1 MRKRIQQRL
10 VLCGLLLASCMAW
23 AQFGGEL
30 RFCVRAEPKTFDPL
44 LVDDEPSDTVRYL
57 TAGVLVRMNRVTQ
70 QLQPEL
76 ALSWKV
82 SENGQRI
89 TFKLRKNVYFSDGT
103 PFSATDVAYTMRR
116 LMDPNLH
123 SSTADPFRSGPGDL
137 DVRALASDRVAIRFP
152 SPVAGVDRLFDQ
164 VPMMSS
170 TSPKKEMAVLGP
182 FYIADH
188 KPGEYVLLKRNPNY
202 WKHDAA
208 ARRLP
213 YLDSVRIEVEQ
224 NRDLE
229 MLHFVRGEVDLINS
243 LDPEYFTKLSSQ
255 AESTAHDAGVSLDPE
270 MMWLNQVATA
280 PIPAYKKAWFAS
292 TTFRRALSEAINR
305 EDMARIVFRGH
316 AQPAVGPIS
325 SANTFWFNSK
335 LKAQSYDPQNAL
347 RDLAQDGF
355 KLHDGTLTDRGG
367 NPVEFSVITNS
378 GNKYRAAMAAMMQQD
393 LSKIGIRLNIV
404 TLDFPSLMERLSR
417 TFNYEACLLG
427 LVNTELDPNVQM
439 NVWLSSAADHQWNPQ
454 QKTPATAWEAEI
466 DRLIRAQA
474 STSDVRKRKQYFDRV
489 QEIVREQNPFIYLI
503 NKDALSGVASTVRN
517 AQPSALRPQTY
528 WNIDELYL
536 QPHADVARG
545 R

>member
-1 MRKRIQQRL
+1 MKKSILHAL
-10 VLCGLLLASCMAW
+10 VLCGLLFASCTAW
-23 AQFGGEL
+23 SQYGGEL

-44 LVDDEPSDTVRYL
+44 LVDDDPSDTVRYL
-57 TAGVLVRMNRVTQ
+57 TAGVLVRTNRVTQ
-70 QLQPEL
+70 QLEPQL

-89 TFKLRKNVYFSDGT
+89 TFKLRRDLYFSDGS
-103 PFSATDVAYTMRR
+103 PFSATDVAYTVRR

-123 SSTADPFRSGPGDL
+123 SSTADPFRSGPGDV
-137 DVRALASDRVAIRFP
+137 DVRILASDRVAIRFP
-152 SPVAGVDRLFDQ
+152 APVAGLDRLFDQ
-164 VPMMSS
+164 VPIMSS

-182 FYIADH
+182 FYIADY

-208 ARRLP
+208 GRRLP

-243 LDPEYFTKLSSQ
+243 LDPEYFSRLSSQ

-270 MMWLNQVATA
+270 MMWLNQVPTA

-292 TTFRRALSEAINR
+292 TMFRQALSKAINR

-316 AQPAVGPIS
+316 AHPAFGPIS
-325 SANTFWFNSK
+325 PANTFWFNSK
-335 LKAQSYDPQNAL
+335 LKAQAYDPQSAI
-347 RDLAQDGF
+347 RELARDGF
-355 KLHDGTLTDRGG
+355 KLQDGALKDRGG

-393 LSKIGIRLNIV
+393 LAKIGIRLNIV

-417 TFNYEACLLG
+417 TFDYEACLLG

-489 QEIVREQNPFIYLI
+489 QEIVREQNPFIYLL
-503 NKDALSGVASTVRN
+503 NKDALSGIASTVRN
-517 AQPSALRPQTY
+517 AQPSVLRPQTY

-536 QPHADVARG
+536 QSHANVARS